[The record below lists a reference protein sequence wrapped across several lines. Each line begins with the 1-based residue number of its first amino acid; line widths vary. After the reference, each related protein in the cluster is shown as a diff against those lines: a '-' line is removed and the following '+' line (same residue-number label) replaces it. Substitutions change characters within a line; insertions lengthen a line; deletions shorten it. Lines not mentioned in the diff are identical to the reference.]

1 MRNCLK
7 IWRARRDLN
16 PQPSDPKL
24 APALND
30 PKLEGK
36 EVRIFNV
43 FRHACADKTS
53 HFSFICT

>member
-7 IWRARRDLN
+7 SWRARRDLN

-24 APALND
+24 SPALND

-36 EVRIFNV
+36 ETRIFNA
-43 FRHACADKTS
+43 FCL
-53 HFSFICT
+53 CTR